1 MTMKEKIQLFEDRKV
16 RTAWDEER
24 EKWYF
29 SIVDVC
35 GVLIDQPDYQKARK
49 YWNKLKQRLVE
60 EGFQPVTNCH
70 QLKLIAQD
78 GKPRLTDVADA
89 EQLFRIIQ
97 SIPSPKAEPFKQW
110 LVRVG
115 YERIQE
121 IENPEL
127 AQERMKAIYEAKG
140 YPKDWID
147 KRLRGIAIRQNL
159 TDEWKE
165 RGITEQR
172 DYAILTA
179 EIAKA
184 TFGITPSEHKE
195 IKGLTKK
202 SQNLRD
208 HMTDLELIFTM
219 LGERVTTEVSQKE
232 KPEGMRE
239 NVKVAKRGGSVAGVA
254 RKAAEK
260 EIGHSVV
267 SQSNFLDKN
276 PDSILIGGVEDDLD
290 IE

>member
-1 MTMKEKIQLFEDRKV
+1 MASHVSPMWLMPSS
-16 RTAWDEER
+16 
-24 EKWYF
+24 F
-29 SIVDVC
+29 SA
-35 GVLIDQPDYQKARK
+35 LSRAFHR
-49 YWNKLKQRLVE
+49 
-60 EGFQPVTNCH
+60 
-70 QLKLIAQD
+70 
-78 GKPRLTDVADA
+78 PR
-89 EQLFRIIQ
+89 QNR
-97 SIPSPKAEPFKQW
+97 SSSGSPA
-110 LVRVG
+110 
-115 YERIQE
+115 
-121 IENPEL
+121 
-127 AQERMKAIYEAKG
+127 
-140 YPKDWID
+140 WID

-267 SQSNFLDKN
+267 SDSNFLDKN

>member
-1 MTMKEKIQLFEDRKV
+1 MDNIMTKREQIQLFEGSKV
-16 RTAWDEER
+16 RTVWDDER

-29 SIVDVC
+29 SIVDVV
-35 GVLIDQPDYQKARK
+35 GVLTDQPDYDHAKN
-49 YWNKLKQRLVE
+49 YWKVLKFRIMH
-60 EGFQPVTNCH
+60 EGNELVTNCN
-70 QLKLIAQD
+70 QLKMASPKD
-78 GKPRLTDVADA
+78 GKKYLTDVADA

-97 SIPSPKAEPFKQW
+97 SVPSPKAEPFKQW
-110 LVRVG
+110 LARVG

-147 KRLRGIAIRQNL
+147 K
-159 TDEWKE
+159 WKE

-172 DYAILTA
+172 DFAILTA
-179 EIAKA
+179 EMAKA

-219 LGERVTTEVSQKE
+219 LGERVSTEVSQKE

-239 NVKVAKRGGSVAGVA
+239 NVKVARRGGSVAGVA

-267 SQSNFLDKN
+267 SDRNFLDKN
-276 PDSILIGGVEDDLD
+276 PDSILIGGVDE
-290 IE
+290 E